1 VASRPKRRK
10 RGFGQMRRL
19 PSGRWQAYY
28 TGPDAVGP
36 ARNRETG
43 LHYALTTFDTKLDA
57 EAWLTDER
65 RLIAADT
72 WTPPTSRAAAQRWAE
87 AQRRANTFAPYARAW
102 LDARHDLRPTTRAS
116 YRTALNRHLVPTFG
130 DNPVHE
136 ISIVMVRAW
145 FGSYGTRTP
154 TARAHAYQVL
164 AAIMAQAESDEL
176 IARSPCRIRAGGRSV
191 VVREPEVLTLAELLA
206 LADAMAPQHR
216 ALTLLCGL
224 CGLRFGEAVALRR
237 RDVDLPAGLLHVVHG
252 AVRAGGVKQLGPPKT
267 AAGKRDVAMPD
278 IVATALREHLSQQPL
293 HGREALIFPGNDGN
307 LLAPSALYGR
317 EARTE
322 RRGSQTYVKAAYGF
336 FAARQTIG
344 KPTLH
349 WHDLRRTAATLG
361 AQSGATVREMQHR
374 LGHTT
379 PTMALRYQAAT
390 AERDRAIATRLQ
402 AQVEDHL
409 RAQRPPTLG
418 QLQSRQDSKDE
429 AG

>member
-1 VASRPKRRK
+1 MAGKSGR
-10 RGFGQMRRL
+10 RGFGHLRRL
-19 PSGRWQAYY
+19 PSRRWQASYI
-28 TGPDAVGP
+28 GPDG
-36 ARNRETG
+36 AR
-43 LHYALTTFDTKLDA
+43 HSASSTFQTKLDA
-57 EAWLTDER
+57 EAWLAAERGLIVNDQWRSPAER
-65 RLIAADT
+65 R
-72 WTPPTSRAAAQRWAE
+72 AE
-87 AQRRANTFAPYARAW
+87 ADRQDADRRNNTFAPYARAW

-116 YRTALNRHLVPTFG
+116 YRTALDRHLVPTFG
-130 DNPVHE
+130 DTPVDE

-176 IARSPCRIRAGGRSV
+176 ITRTPCRIRAGGRSV

-252 AVRAGGVKQLGPPKT
+252 AVRASGVKRVGPPKT

-278 IVATALREHLSQQPL
+278 IVATALRDHLSHQPL
-293 HGREALIFPGNDGN
+293 HGRDSLIFPGKDGN

-317 EARTE
+317 DARTE
-322 RRGSQTYVKAAYGF
+322 RRGSQTYAKAAYGF

-390 AERDRAIATRLQ
+390 AERDRAIAARLQ

-409 RAQRPPTLG
+409 RAQHPPTVG
-418 QLQSRQDSKDE
+418 QLKSRHPGKDA